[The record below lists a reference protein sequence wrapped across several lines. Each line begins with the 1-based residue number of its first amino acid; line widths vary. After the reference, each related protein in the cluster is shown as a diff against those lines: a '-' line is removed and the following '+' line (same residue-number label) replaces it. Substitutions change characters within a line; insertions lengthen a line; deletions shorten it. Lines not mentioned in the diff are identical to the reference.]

1 MHGLGTPGDH
11 RLFTAFPPG
20 LAGDDLAEDL
30 SVDAFR
36 VIGAGHTALDTGDG
50 FFGEEFPGD
59 IDRASVGEPPTIMV
73 VEVVA
78 VFPDDV
84 AVPVVFPEVAAG
96 PNADGA

>member
-36 VIGAGHTALDTGDG
+36 VIGAGHTALDTGGG

-96 PNADGA
+96 PNANGA